1 MSTTAKDTRSTVTPS
16 LRYRDAQ
23 RAIAWLCDAFGFEK
37 QRVVPGQYGE
47 VMHAQLSFGN
57 GMVMLSSLSVQNDYG
72 KLIRMPDEIGGM
84 QTQTTF
90 LTVRD
95 AAAVYERVRRANGE
109 IVLDLA
115 GAEPGMRGF
124 TCRDPEGH
132 VWSISEYDPWQ

>member
-23 RAIAWLCDAFGFEK
+23 RAIEWLCDAFGFEK

-72 KLIRMPDEIGGM
+72 KLIKMPDEIGGM